1 MKLCPN
7 CKTLNDDSERYCT
20 KCRYKLETAEF
31 VPNPKIHRKH
41 YIAFIIL
48 IAAIAA
54 AIIIAFAAPKLFV
67 DKSKQNFAQG
77 YIDMLPSREPASV
90 ITIPH
95 YTLKLLK

>member
-20 KCRYKLETAEF
+20 KCRYKLDTAEF
-31 VPNPKIHRKH
+31 VPNPKIQKKH

-54 AIIIAFAAPKLFV
+54 AIIIAFVAPKLFV

-77 YIDMLPSREPASV
+77 YIDMLPSRSPASGISV
-90 ITIPH
+90 QNGI
-95 YTLKLLK
+95 LKILK

>member
-1 MKLCPN
+1 MKLCPH

-20 KCRYKLETAEF
+20 KCRYKLDQAEF
-31 VPNPKIHRKH
+31 VPNPKIHKKH

-54 AIIIAFAAPKLFV
+54 AIIVAFAAPKLFM
-67 DKSKQNFAQG
+67 DKNKNFAQG

-90 ITIPH
+90 ITSRDAV
-95 YTLKLLK
+95 LKFLK

>member
-31 VPNPKIHRKH
+31 VPNPKIQKKH

-67 DKSKQNFAQG
+67 DKNKQNFAQG
-77 YIDMLPSREPASV
+77 YIDMLPSRSPALTISV
-90 ITIPH
+90 RGGII
-95 YTLKLLK
+95 KLLK